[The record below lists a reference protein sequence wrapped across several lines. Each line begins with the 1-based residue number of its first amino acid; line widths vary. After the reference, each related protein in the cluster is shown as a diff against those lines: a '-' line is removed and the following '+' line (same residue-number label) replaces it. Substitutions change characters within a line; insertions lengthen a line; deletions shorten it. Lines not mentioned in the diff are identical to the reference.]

1 MAKKQLQTVIEMQ
14 DKFSKELELF
24 SKDLHKATDE
34 LKNFAKENEKSSGRS
49 DELTSS
55 LVNLSNI
62 AKTVGISYLGKKI
75 FELGNFAVEAASKMD
90 ELGNVTSQVFGNSKK
105 EIEDWAKTMDDRIG
119 RSIYQL
125 QNFASI
131 YGSMFKGAGFD
142 TSYFKNI
149 SKDLAVFTADF
160 SSFFNVTDDEAFT
173 AIKGAL
179 TGETEALK
187 RFGIILNDT
196 VMAEYALTQGIKANW
211 SELDTALKMQL
222 RYNKL
227 MEITTHIQGDAERTV
242 DGYANSLK
250 KAEGLIDNIAT
261 SVGQKLIPGATRAV
275 HMFNGIA
282 EAIDNMLSKKDVTD
296 YVFDFVK
303 EKQSIDELKER
314 YIELSELYLQGLS
327 TPESEKERLD
337 LYNQILALYPELF
350 GKIDSEAEHY
360 GKVKTALDSVINAL
374 KEKII
379 LDAKNAALE
388 QGRIRTEKLRNRISE
403 KQKEITEKGIMIE
416 AKTGK
421 NIMNL
426 LSDEDIQKLHAAYQK
441 DKSYKKEKGKGSR
454 SDFDTELKSII
465 YGNEKL
471 NKDLS
476 NLSLS
481 KRKVYFDNLAK
492 EVKQAAKQYSLQTAT
507 SIKEIKKLEMEL
519 DKENQ
524 SVLEEADRQG
534 RIVGDSLERIQRNGS
549 SSRKSAV
556 ARYSSNKA
564 NASIDAAIGNAQ
576 KEISEEKEKFDDS
589 KEKNMNRIKEIE
601 ENYVKGMY
609 KNALELKKIAA
620 EYVGIGGDNKKAA
633 EMQAKASEMLEQ
645 SKKKPKKE
653 KVSREER
660 YTYQNYQKDL
670 QNQQILADI
679 TGIKELEQLKSKLS
693 MIQSYMKG
701 SIEKGNKGL
710 LEKLQQDFKETTF
723 EISKIN
729 IHKGLDEIQKQL
741 DTLDIRLESG
751 KIDEQ
756 GYHKERVSLL
766 DKVLEQ
772 FSENFMNL
780 SEQDKTELKE
790 KIETFKKEK
799 KVSDDAIEQKERET
813 AAAKKVADGLDL
825 LSSGFNG
832 IAAGISAANINNS
845 QTMNS
850 ISGIFNSFGSVANGL
865 KALGGVSKLGSIATT
880 AASWGSSLAT
890 VGTIASGVG
899 AAIGVVGA
907 VGSFLGRSG
916 KKKAAKIDARNKENE
931 EAYKKQI
938 SALQQLTQ
946 AIEKNS
952 ERMKTFADRVF
963 VDISKNP
970 TLNYIA
976 GGKRN
981 FDLMHDSMIGG
992 KHFADITA
1000 LEKGSARYRSGFR
1013 HKHKSTYTK
1022 VDISEAE
1029 LLKYLGFDK
1038 TELDAFTDAEMKQ
1051 LDKVLDKVNHET
1063 LRRATGRNLTE
1074 SSIEEWKKQ
1083 VHEFTKQLEFL
1094 EKEKADLFRGST
1106 LESFAGME
1114 FRTEKELI
1122 KEYTKQFKE
1131 LGLEGE
1137 KYTETIKDM
1146 AKNNQVLVTSMLDV
1160 RSNAI
1165 EGLATGNGG
1174 FLTAAKSYFEKIYK
1188 NASSVAYDVAFSD
1201 IDSYMSEM
1209 FKTISDK
1216 LLDVKKSGKL
1226 DFSNLLSDFDFAKF
1240 KNLELSEKEIKKSLD
1255 TIKRQLLDS
1264 GVDLSIINKLL
1275 PQSDFNN
1282 RLNDLTT
1289 SLSAAMSAG
1298 LETHKYE
1305 SFTETLGKS
1314 LYDSTKNGLV
1324 KAFSESALYRGM
1336 IEKFID
1342 TEDLRSKLEKAGNFK
1357 EAFNLTE
1364 NIMKKFGYEMEAN
1377 GFGGFDAIGNL
1388 TKEEKKLG
1396 NAYYQDKASNMEI
1409 NVTNHFHDIVY
1420 GVQDLE
1426 SKINKAVTDG
1436 LELAS
1441 KKPVILGG

>member
-14 DKFSKELELF
+14 DKFSKQLELF
-24 SKDLHKATDE
+24 SEDLHKATDE
-34 LKNFAKENEKSSGRS
+34 LKNFAKENEKSSGS
-49 DELTSS
+49 SGKLTDS
-55 LVNLSNI
+55 LLNLSNV
-62 AKTVGISYLGKKI
+62 AKTAGIAYLGKKI
-75 FELGNFAVEAASKMD
+75 FELGNFAVGAASKMD
-90 ELGNVTSQVFGNSKK
+90 ELGNVTSQVFGNSKR
-105 EIEDWAKTMDDRIG
+105 EVEDWAKTMDDKIG
-119 RSIYQL
+119 RSIYKL

-296 YVFDFVK
+296 YVFDFVT
-303 EKQSIDELKER
+303 EKQSIDELYDR
-314 YIELSELYLQGLS
+314 YVELSEAYMQGTGKPEDEEERLSIYEKLKAISPDIISGYNNEASACYELAKGLQKVNEQLKERIINEAQGKILTKGLEESLKIQGKITDIETKLS
-327 TPESEKERLD
+327 TKG
-337 LYNQILALYPELF
+337 A
-350 GKIDSEAEHY
+350 KIDSKYRTTLSLHITNKELEKLSSLEAIKNSPYANDKNSFDKMAKEILKKHKFETSESNIKALEELSRGY
-360 GKVKTALDSVINAL
+360 GFVAMDLEKYNKQAKQISKNTIEETEKVK
-374 KEKII
+374 KELTII
-379 LDAKNAALE
+379 IRNLEKESQLRNKNKSLQDTKSEVHKGKNAIQSKME
-388 QGRIRTEKLRNRISE
+388 
-403 KQKEITEKGIMIE
+403 EI
-416 AKTGK
+416 
-421 NIMNL
+421 
-426 LSDEDIQKLHAAYQK
+426 
-441 DKSYKKEKGKGSR
+441 DK
-454 SDFDTELKSII
+454 
-465 YGNEKL
+465 
-471 NKDLS
+471 
-476 NLSLS
+476 
-481 KRKVYFDNLAK
+481 
-492 EVKQAAKQYSLQTAT
+492 
-507 SIKEIKKLEMEL
+507 
-519 DKENQ
+519 
-524 SVLEEADRQG
+524 
-534 RIVGDSLERIQRNGS
+534 
-549 SSRKSAV
+549 
-556 ARYSSNKA
+556 
-564 NASIDAAIGNAQ
+564 
-576 KEISEEKEKFDDS
+576 EKEKFSDS
-589 KEKNMNRIKEIE
+589 EKAVKEIE
-601 ENYVKGMY
+601 ELKAKWDTLASKDLKGKKKIY
-609 KNALELKKIAA
+609 KRLVSLGEKNTAKYANEINALEK
-620 EYVGIGGDNKKAA
+620 E
-633 EMQAKASEMLEQ
+633 LE
-645 SKKKPKKE
+645 KKPKKE
-653 KVSREER
+653 KASREER
-660 YTYQNYQKDL
+660 YTYQNYRKDL
-670 QNQQILADI
+670 QNQQIFADI

-693 MIQSYMKG
+693 TIQSYMKG
-701 SIEKGNKGL
+701 AIEKGNKGL

-723 EISKIN
+723 EIHKVN
-729 IHKGLDEIQKQL
+729 IQKGLDEIQKQL
-741 DTLDIRLESG
+741 DTLDIKLKSG
-751 KIDEQ
+751 KMDEQ

-780 SEQDKTELKE
+780 SDQDKAELKE
-790 KIETFKKEK
+790 KIEAFKKEK
-799 KVSDDAIEQKERET
+799 TVSDEAIKQKEKET
-813 AAAKKVADGLDL
+813 AAAKRVTEGLDL

-845 QTMNS
+845 QTMNG
-850 ISGIFNSFGSVANGL
+850 ISGIFSSFGTVAKGL
-865 KALGGVSKLGSIATT
+865 ETLGGFKSLGSIATT

-907 VGSFLGRSG
+907 IGSFIGRKG
-916 KKKAAKIDARNKENE
+916 KKKAAKIDAENKENE

-938 SALQQLTQ
+938 SAIQQLTQ
-946 AIEKNS
+946 AIEKYS
-952 ERMKTFADRVF
+952 ERIKTFADRVL

-970 TLNYIA
+970 TLKYIA
-976 GGKRN
+976 GGQRN
-981 FDLMHDSMIGG
+981 FDLMHDSMISG

-1000 LEKGSARYRSGFR
+1000 LEKGSKKYRSGFR
-1013 HKHKSTYTK
+1013 KKRKSTYTK

-1106 LESFAGME
+1106 LESFSGME

-1122 KEYTKQFKE
+1122 KEYTEQFKE

-1137 KYTETIKDM
+1137 KYTETIKEM

-1377 GFGGFDAIGNL
+1377 GFGGFDAISNL
-1388 TKEEKKLG
+1388 AKEEKRLG

>member
-14 DKFSKELELF
+14 DKFSKQLELF
-24 SKDLHKATDE
+24 SEDLHKATDE
-34 LKNFAKENEKSSGRS
+34 LKNFAKENEKSSGSS
-49 DELTSS
+49 DKLTDS
-55 LVNLSNI
+55 LLNLSNV
-62 AKTVGISYLGKKI
+62 AKTAGIAYLGKKI
-75 FELGNFAVEAASKMD
+75 FELGNFAVGAASKMD
-90 ELGNVTSQVFGNSKK
+90 ELGNVTSQVFGNSKR
-105 EIEDWAKTMDDRIG
+105 EIEDWAKTMDDKIG

-211 SELDTALKMQL
+211 AELDTALKMQL

-227 MEITTHIQGDAERTV
+227 MEITAHIQGDAERTV

-314 YIELSELYLQGLS
+314 YIELSELYLQGLN
-327 TPESEKERLD
+327 TPESEKERLE
-337 LYNQILALYPELF
+337 LYNQILTLYPELF

-360 GKVKTALDSVINAL
+360 LQLAGALDTVISKL
-374 KEKII
+374 KEKTLAQFQSDRIAEHSKTLEKHATQI
-379 LDAKNAALE
+379 AKYEMESDEEIAKIASKNKGFNPNTKFGKAQYQVIHDLHEESAKGDEKAA
-388 QGRIRTEKLRNRISE
+388 EKLDKRLRGLTSAERAATIEFARHEVIRN
-403 KQKEITEKGIMIE
+403 QKIE
-416 AKTGK
+416 GY
-421 NIMNL
+421 IG
-426 LSDEDIQKLHAAYQK
+426 DIQKLNDEFNKTMKYQTAQLETVLNVSSK
-441 DKSYKKEKGKGSR
+441 TSYAQAKHYSKYYQELDIARGKIP
-454 SDFDTELKSII
+454 K
-465 YGNEKL
+465 
-471 NKDLS
+471 
-476 NLSLS
+476 
-481 KRKVYFDNLAK
+481 A
-492 EVKQAAKQYSLQTAT
+492 EVKDEASEKAA
-507 SIKEIKKLEMEL
+507 
-519 DKENQ
+519 
-524 SVLEEADRQG
+524 
-534 RIVGDSLERIQRNGS
+534 
-549 SSRKSAV
+549 
-556 ARYSSNKA
+556 
-564 NASIDAAIGNAQ
+564 
-576 KEISEEKEKFDDS
+576 
-589 KEKNMNRIKEIE
+589 KEIE
-601 ENYVKGMY
+601 ELKTKWDTLASKDLKGKKEIYQRLMALGEKNLSKY
-609 KNALELKKIAA
+609 TNEINALEK
-620 EYVGIGGDNKKAA
+620 E
-633 EMQAKASEMLEQ
+633 LEKN
-645 SKKKPKKE
+645 SKKE
-653 KVSREER
+653 KAPKEDR
-660 YTYQNYQKDL
+660 YTYQNYRKDL
-670 QNQQILADI
+670 QNQQIFADI
-679 TGIKELEQLKSKLS
+679 TGVKELEQLKSKLS
-693 MIQSYMKG
+693 TIQSYMKG
-701 SIEKGNKGL
+701 AIEKGNKGL

-723 EISKIN
+723 EIHKVN
-729 IHKGLDEIQKQL
+729 IQKGLDEIQKQL
-741 DTLDIRLESG
+741 DTLDIKLESG

-780 SEQDKTELKE
+780 SDQDKAELKE
-790 KIETFKKEK
+790 KIEAFKKEK
-799 KVSDDAIEQKERET
+799 TVSDDAIKQKEKET
-813 AAAKKVADGLDL
+813 AAAKRVTEGLDL

-845 QTMNS
+845 QTMNG
-850 ISGIFNSFGSVANGL
+850 ISGIFSSFGTVAKGL
-865 KALGGVSKLGSIATT
+865 ETLGGFKSLGSIATT

-907 VGSFLGRSG
+907 IGSFIGRKG
-916 KKKAAKIDARNKENE
+916 KKKAAKIDAENKENE

-946 AIEKNS
+946 AIEKYS
-952 ERMKTFADRVF
+952 ERIKTFADRVL

-970 TLNYIA
+970 TLKYIA
-976 GGKRN
+976 GGQRN
-981 FDLMHDSMIGG
+981 FDLMHDSMISG

-1000 LEKGSARYRSGFR
+1000 LEKGSKKYRSGFR
-1013 HKHKSTYTK
+1013 KKRKSTYTK

-1038 TELDAFTDAEMKQ
+1038 TELDAFTDEEMRQ

-1106 LESFAGME
+1106 LESFSGME

-1122 KEYTKQFKE
+1122 KEYTEQFKE

>member
-14 DKFSKELELF
+14 DKFSKQLELF
-24 SKDLHKATDE
+24 SEDLHKATDE
-34 LKNFAKENEKSSGRS
+34 LKNFAKENEKSSGS
-49 DELTSS
+49 SGKLTDS
-55 LVNLSNI
+55 LLNLSNV
-62 AKTVGISYLGKKI
+62 AKTAGIAYLGKKI
-75 FELGNFAVEAASKMD
+75 FELGNFAVGAASKMD
-90 ELGNVTSQVFGNSKK
+90 ELGNVTSQVFGNSKR
-105 EIEDWAKTMDDRIG
+105 EVEDWAKTIDDKIG

-314 YIELSELYLQGLS
+314 YIELSELYLQGLN
-327 TPESEKERLD
+327 TPESEKERLE

-360 GKVKTALDSVINAL
+360 LQLAGALDTVIAKL
-374 KEKII
+374 KEKTLAQFQSDRIAEHSRSLEKHATQI
-379 LDAKNAALE
+379 AKYEMESDEEIARIASKNGGFNPNTKFGKAQYQAIHDLHEESAKGDEKAA
-388 QGRIRTEKLRNRISE
+388 EKLAQRLRGLTSAERAATIEFARHEVIRN
-403 KQKEITEKGIMIE
+403 QKIDGYI
-416 AKTGK
+416 G
-421 NIMNL
+421 
-426 LSDEDIQKLHAAYQK
+426 DIQKLN
-441 DKSYKKEKGKGSR
+441 DE
-454 SDFDTELKSII
+454 F
-465 YGNEKL
+465 
-471 NKDLS
+471 NKTM
-476 NLSLS
+476 
-481 KRKVYFDNLAK
+481 KY
-492 EVKQAAKQYSLQTAT
+492 QTAQLETVLNVSSET
-507 SIKEIKKLEMEL
+507 SYAKARHYSKYAQEL
-519 DKENQ
+519 DVERGKIPKTA
-524 SVLEEADRQG
+524 VKDEA
-534 RIVGDSLERIQRNGS
+534 SE
-549 SSRKSAV
+549 
-556 ARYSSNKA
+556 KA
-564 NASIDAAIGNAQ
+564 A
-576 KEISEEKEKFDDS
+576 
-589 KEKNMNRIKEIE
+589 KEIE
-601 ENYVKGMY
+601 ELKAKWDTLASKDLKGKQEIY
-609 KNALELKKIAA
+609 KRLVALGEKNTAKYANEINALEK
-620 EYVGIGGDNKKAA
+620 E
-633 EMQAKASEMLEQ
+633 LE
-645 SKKKPKKE
+645 KKPKKE

-660 YTYQNYQKDL
+660 YTYQNYKKDL
-670 QNQQILADI
+670 QNQKIFNDI
-679 TGIKELEQLKSKLS
+679 VGTKELEQLKSKIS
-693 MIQSYMKG
+693 TIQSYMRG
-701 SIEKGNKGL
+701 AIEKGNKEL
-710 LEKLQQDFKETTF
+710 LNRLQQDFKETTF
-723 EISKIN
+723 EINNIKVGEILDKYTKESEKNSEIKDTAVKDKADLKNIIQTIEELEKLENEQVASKIEELEKDKDFLN
-729 IHKGLDEIQKQL
+729 KKIRQEEEEIRKKQ
-741 DTLDIRLESG
+741 E
-751 KIDEQ
+751 
-756 GYHKERVSLL
+756 YN
-766 DKVLEQ
+766 DKL
-772 FSENFMNL
+772 NATINAL
-780 SEQDKTELKE
+780 N
-790 KIETFKKEK
+790 
-799 KVSDDAIEQKERET
+799 T
-813 AAAKKVADGLDL
+813 AANGFSQLASATGSKTIGGFANILGSAASIGSAMKDWGG
-825 LSSGFNG
+825 LSSITGMFSASGSVSAGMASLGAAAG
-832 IAAGISAANINNS
+832 IAAAGI
-845 QTMNS
+845 
-850 ISGIFNSFGSVANGL
+850 GIA
-865 KALGGVSKLGSIATT
+865 
-880 AASWGSSLAT
+880 AT
-890 VGTIASGVG
+890 VGSI
-899 AAIGVVGA
+899 IG
-907 VGSFLGRSG
+907 SSG
-916 KKKAAKIDARNKENE
+916 KKKKAKIDAQNKENE
-931 EAYKKQI
+931 ETYKKQI

-946 AIEKNS
+946 AIEKYS
-952 ERMKTFADRVF
+952 ERIRTFADRVL

-970 TLNYIA
+970 TLKYIA
-976 GGKRN
+976 GGQRN
-981 FDLMHDSMIGG
+981 FDLMHDSMVSG

-1000 LEKGSARYRSGFR
+1000 LEKGSKKYRSGFR
-1013 HKHKSTYTK
+1013 KKRKDTYTK

-1051 LDKVLDKVNHET
+1051 LDKVLDKVNHEA

-1083 VHEFTKQLEFL
+1083 VHEFAKQLEFL
-1094 EKEKADLFRGST
+1094 EKEKADLFLGST

-1122 KEYTKQFKE
+1122 KEYTEQFKE

-1137 KYTETIKDM
+1137 KYTETIKEM

-1160 RSNAI
+1160 RNNAI
-1165 EGLATGNGG
+1165 DGFVNGNGG
-1174 FLTAAKSYFEKIYK
+1174 FLTASKSYFEKIYK

-1216 LLDVKKSGKL
+1216 LVDVKKSGKL
-1226 DFSNLLSDFDFAKF
+1226 DFSNLLSEFDFTKF
-1240 KNLELSEKEIKKSLD
+1240 KNLELSEKEAKKSLD
-1255 TIKRQLLDS
+1255 AIKRQMLDS
-1264 GVDLSIINKLL
+1264 GVDLSLINKLL

-1289 SLSAAMSAG
+1289 SLSAAMSAALG
-1298 LETHKYE
+1298 SHKYE

-1324 KAFSESALYRGM
+1324 KAFSESALYQGM

-1342 TEDLRSKLEKAGNFK
+1342 TEDLRSKLEKAGSFQ

-1377 GFGGFDAIGNL
+1377 GFGGFDDISNL
-1388 TKEEKKLG
+1388 VKEENKLG
-1396 NAYYQDKASNMEI
+1396 NAYYQDKASNVEI
-1409 NVTNHFHDIVY
+1409 SVVNNFYREVY
-1420 GVQDLE
+1420 GLEDLQG
-1426 SKINKAVTDG
+1426 IITDQTQKAI
-1436 LELAS
+1436 ELWQNRPRGD
-1441 KKPVILGG
+1441 K

>member
-14 DKFSKELELF
+14 DKFSKQLELF
-24 SKDLHKATDE
+24 SEDLHKATDE
-34 LKNFAKENEKSSGRS
+34 LKNFAKENEKSSGSS
-49 DELTSS
+49 DKLTDS
-55 LVNLSNI
+55 LLNLSNV
-62 AKTVGISYLGKKI
+62 AKTAGIAYLGKKI
-75 FELGNFAVEAASKMD
+75 FELGNFAVGAASKMD
-90 ELGNVTSQVFGNSKK
+90 ELGNVTSQVFGNSKR
-105 EIEDWAKTMDDRIG
+105 EVEDWAKTMDDKIG
-119 RSIYQL
+119 RSIYKL

-296 YVFDFVK
+296 YVFDFVT

-314 YIELSELYLQGLS
+314 YIELSELYLQGLN
-327 TPESEKERLD
+327 TPESEKERLE
-337 LYNQILALYPELF
+337 LYNQILTLYPELF

-360 GKVKTALDSVINAL
+360 LQLAGALDTVISKL
-374 KEKII
+374 KEKALTQLKADMSADHTKKLQAYASEAAKYQMESNEEVAKIASKTGGFNPNRRFSKLQYELVNELHEAAASGDEKASERLDKHLYGLNRDQRAAAIEFARHQVIRDKKIEENIEKSRKLNDEFEKTMKNEMAQLEI
-379 LDAKNAALE
+379 LLNVSSKTSYAQAKHYVKYNQELNAEMGKIPKAE
-388 QGRIRTEKLRNRISE
+388 VKDEASE
-403 KQKEITEKGIMIE
+403 K
-416 AKTGK
+416 
-421 NIMNL
+421 
-426 LSDEDIQKLHAAYQK
+426 
-441 DKSYKKEKGKGSR
+441 
-454 SDFDTELKSII
+454 
-465 YGNEKL
+465 
-471 NKDLS
+471 
-476 NLSLS
+476 
-481 KRKVYFDNLAK
+481 
-492 EVKQAAKQYSLQTAT
+492 
-507 SIKEIKKLEMEL
+507 
-519 DKENQ
+519 
-524 SVLEEADRQG
+524 
-534 RIVGDSLERIQRNGS
+534 
-549 SSRKSAV
+549 AV
-556 ARYSSNKA
+556 
-564 NASIDAAIGNAQ
+564 
-576 KEISEEKEKFDDS
+576 
-589 KEKNMNRIKEIE
+589 KEIE
-601 ENYVKGMY
+601 ELKAKWDTLASKDLKGKKEIY
-609 KNALELKKIAA
+609 KRLMALGEKNLSKYTNEINALEK
-620 EYVGIGGDNKKAA
+620 E
-633 EMQAKASEMLEQ
+633 LE
-645 SKKKPKKE
+645 KKPRKE
-653 KVSREER
+653 KASREER
-660 YTYQNYQKDL
+660 YTYQNYRKDL
-670 QNQQILADI
+670 QNQQIFADI

-693 MIQSYMKG
+693 TIQSYMKG
-701 SIEKGNKGL
+701 AIEKGNKGL

-723 EISKIN
+723 EIHKVN
-729 IHKGLDEIQKQL
+729 IQKGLDEIQKQL
-741 DTLDIRLESG
+741 DTLDIKLESG
-751 KIDEQ
+751 KMDEQ

-780 SEQDKTELKE
+780 SDQDKAELKE
-790 KIETFKKEK
+790 KIEAFKKEK
-799 KVSDDAIEQKERET
+799 TVSDEAIKQKEKET
-813 AAAKKVADGLDL
+813 AAAKRVTEGLDL

-845 QTMNS
+845 QTMNG
-850 ISGIFNSFGSVANGL
+850 ISGIFSSFGTVAKGL
-865 KALGGVSKLGSIATT
+865 ETLGGFKSLGSIATT

-907 VGSFLGRSG
+907 IGSFIGRKG
-916 KKKAAKIDARNKENE
+916 KKKAAKIDAENKENE

-938 SALQQLTQ
+938 SAIQQLTQ
-946 AIEKNS
+946 AIEKYS
-952 ERMKTFADRVF
+952 ERIKTFADRVL

-970 TLNYIA
+970 TLKYIA
-976 GGKRN
+976 GGQRN
-981 FDLMHDSMIGG
+981 FDLMHDSMISG

-1000 LEKGSARYRSGFR
+1000 LEKGSKKYRSGFR
-1013 HKHKSTYTK
+1013 KKRKSTYTK

-1106 LESFAGME
+1106 LESFSGME

-1122 KEYTKQFKE
+1122 KEYTEQFKE

-1137 KYTETIKDM
+1137 KYTETIKEM

-1255 TIKRQLLDS
+1255 AIKRQMLDS
-1264 GVDLSIINKLL
+1264 GVDLSLINKLL

-1324 KAFSESALYRGM
+1324 KAFSESALYQGM

-1388 TKEEKKLG
+1388 AKEEKKLG

-1409 NVTNHFHDIVY
+1409 NVTNHFHDVVY

>member
-14 DKFSKELELF
+14 DKFSKQLELF
-24 SKDLHKATDE
+24 SEDLHKATDE
-34 LKNFAKENEKSSGRS
+34 LKNFAKENEKSSGS
-49 DELTSS
+49 SGKLTDS
-55 LVNLSNI
+55 LLNLSNV
-62 AKTVGISYLGKKI
+62 AKTAGIAYLGKKI
-75 FELGNFAVEAASKMD
+75 FELGNFAVGAASKMD
-90 ELGNVTSQVFGNSKK
+90 ELGNVTSQVFGNSKR
-105 EIEDWAKTMDDRIG
+105 EIEDWAKTMDDKIG

-227 MEITTHIQGDAERTV
+227 MEITTHIQDDAERTV

-296 YVFDFVK
+296 YVFDFVT

-314 YIELSELYLQGLS
+314 YIELSELYLQGLN
-327 TPESEKERLD
+327 TPESEKERLE
-337 LYNQILALYPELF
+337 LYNQILTLYPELF

-360 GKVKTALDSVINAL
+360 LQLAGALDTVISKL
-374 KEKII
+374 KEKTLAQFQSDRIAEHSRSLEKHATQI
-379 LDAKNAALE
+379 AKYEMESDEEIARIASKNGGFNPNTKFGKAQYQAIHDLHEESAKGDEKAA
-388 QGRIRTEKLRNRISE
+388 EKLAQRLRGLTSAERAATIEFARHEVIRN
-403 KQKEITEKGIMIE
+403 QKIE
-416 AKTGK
+416 GY
-421 NIMNL
+421 IG
-426 LSDEDIQKLHAAYQK
+426 DIQKLN
-441 DKSYKKEKGKGSR
+441 DE
-454 SDFDTELKSII
+454 F
-465 YGNEKL
+465 
-471 NKDLS
+471 NKTM
-476 NLSLS
+476 
-481 KRKVYFDNLAK
+481 KY
-492 EVKQAAKQYSLQTAT
+492 QTAQLETVLNVSSET
-507 SIKEIKKLEMEL
+507 SYAKARHYSKYAQEL
-519 DKENQ
+519 DVERGKIPKTA
-524 SVLEEADRQG
+524 VKDEA
-534 RIVGDSLERIQRNGS
+534 SE
-549 SSRKSAV
+549 
-556 ARYSSNKA
+556 KA
-564 NASIDAAIGNAQ
+564 A
-576 KEISEEKEKFDDS
+576 
-589 KEKNMNRIKEIE
+589 KEIE
-601 ENYVKGMY
+601 ELKTKWDTLASKDLKGKKEIYQRLMALGEKNLSKY
-609 KNALELKKIAA
+609 ANEINALEK
-620 EYVGIGGDNKKAA
+620 E
-633 EMQAKASEMLEQ
+633 LE
-645 SKKKPKKE
+645 KKPKKE
-653 KVSREER
+653 KASREER
-660 YTYQNYQKDL
+660 YTYQNYRKDL
-670 QNQQILADI
+670 QNQQIFADI

-693 MIQSYMKG
+693 TIQSYMKG
-701 SIEKGNKGL
+701 AIEKGNKGL

-723 EISKIN
+723 EIHKVN
-729 IHKGLDEIQKQL
+729 IQKGLDEIQKQL
-741 DTLDIRLESG
+741 DTLDIKLESG
-751 KIDEQ
+751 KMDEQ

-780 SEQDKTELKE
+780 SDQDKAELKE
-790 KIETFKKEK
+790 KIEAFKKEK
-799 KVSDDAIEQKERET
+799 TVSDEAIKQKEKET
-813 AAAKKVADGLDL
+813 AAAKRVTEGLDL

-850 ISGIFNSFGSVANGL
+850 ISGIFSSFGTVAKGL
-865 KALGGVSKLGSIATT
+865 ETLGGFKSLGSIATT

-907 VGSFLGRSG
+907 IGSFIGRKG
-916 KKKAAKIDARNKENE
+916 KKKAAKIDAENKENE

-946 AIEKNS
+946 AIEKYS
-952 ERMKTFADRVF
+952 ERIKTFADRVL

-970 TLNYIA
+970 TLKYIA
-976 GGKRN
+976 GGQRN
-981 FDLMHDSMIGG
+981 FDLMHDSMISG
-992 KHFADITA
+992 KHFADIA
-1000 LEKGSARYRSGFR
+1000 AIEKGSASYRKHFR
-1013 HKHKSTYTK
+1013 KKRKSTYTK

-1094 EKEKADLFRGST
+1094 EKEKTDLFRGST
-1106 LESFAGME
+1106 LESFSGME

-1122 KEYTKQFKE
+1122 KEYTEQFKE

-1137 KYTETIKDM
+1137 KYTETIKEM

-1160 RSNAI
+1160 RNNAI

-1336 IEKFID
+1336 IENFID

-1388 TKEEKKLG
+1388 AKEEKKLG

>member
-14 DKFSKELELF
+14 DKFSKQLELF
-24 SKDLHKATDE
+24 SEDLHKATDE
-34 LKNFAKENEKSSGRS
+34 LKNFAKENEKSSGS
-49 DELTSS
+49 SGKLTDS
-55 LVNLSNI
+55 LLNLSNV
-62 AKTVGISYLGKKI
+62 AKTAGIAYLGKKI
-75 FELGNFAVEAASKMD
+75 FELGNFAVGAASKMD
-90 ELGNVTSQVFGNSKK
+90 ELGNVTSQVFGNSKR
-105 EIEDWAKTMDDRIG
+105 EIEDWAKTMDDKIG

-227 MEITTHIQGDAERTV
+227 MEITTHIQDDAERTV

-296 YVFDFVK
+296 YVFDFVT

-314 YIELSELYLQGLS
+314 YIELSELYLQGLN
-327 TPESEKERLD
+327 TPESEKERLE
-337 LYNQILALYPELF
+337 LYNQILTLYPELF

-360 GKVKTALDSVINAL
+360 LQLAGALDTVISKL
-374 KEKII
+374 KEKTLAQFQSDRIAEHSRSLEKHATQI
-379 LDAKNAALE
+379 AKYEMESDEEIARIASKNGGFNPNTKFGKAQYQAIHDLHEESAKGDEKAA
-388 QGRIRTEKLRNRISE
+388 EKLAQRLRGLTSAERAATIEFARHEVIRN
-403 KQKEITEKGIMIE
+403 QKIE
-416 AKTGK
+416 GY
-421 NIMNL
+421 IG
-426 LSDEDIQKLHAAYQK
+426 DIQKLN
-441 DKSYKKEKGKGSR
+441 DE
-454 SDFDTELKSII
+454 F
-465 YGNEKL
+465 
-471 NKDLS
+471 NKTM
-476 NLSLS
+476 
-481 KRKVYFDNLAK
+481 KY
-492 EVKQAAKQYSLQTAT
+492 QTAQLETVLNVSSET
-507 SIKEIKKLEMEL
+507 SYAKARHYSKYAQEL
-519 DKENQ
+519 DVERGKIPKTA
-524 SVLEEADRQG
+524 VKDEA
-534 RIVGDSLERIQRNGS
+534 SE
-549 SSRKSAV
+549 
-556 ARYSSNKA
+556 KA
-564 NASIDAAIGNAQ
+564 A
-576 KEISEEKEKFDDS
+576 
-589 KEKNMNRIKEIE
+589 KEIE
-601 ENYVKGMY
+601 ELKTKWDTLASKDLKGKKEIYQRLMALGEKNLSKY
-609 KNALELKKIAA
+609 ANEINALEK
-620 EYVGIGGDNKKAA
+620 E
-633 EMQAKASEMLEQ
+633 LE
-645 SKKKPKKE
+645 KKPKKE
-653 KVSREER
+653 KASREER
-660 YTYQNYQKDL
+660 YTYQNYRKDL
-670 QNQQILADI
+670 QNQQIFADI

-693 MIQSYMKG
+693 TIQSYMKG
-701 SIEKGNKGL
+701 AIEKGNKGL

-723 EISKIN
+723 EIHKVN
-729 IHKGLDEIQKQL
+729 IQKGLDEIQKQL
-741 DTLDIRLESG
+741 DTLDIKLESG
-751 KIDEQ
+751 KMDEQ

-780 SEQDKTELKE
+780 SDQDKAELKE
-790 KIETFKKEK
+790 KIEAFKKEK
-799 KVSDDAIEQKERET
+799 TVSDEAIKQKEKET
-813 AAAKKVADGLDL
+813 AAAKRVTEGLDL

-850 ISGIFNSFGSVANGL
+850 ISGIFSSFGTVAKGL
-865 KALGGVSKLGSIATT
+865 ETLGGFKSLGSIATT

-907 VGSFLGRSG
+907 IGSFIGRKG
-916 KKKAAKIDARNKENE
+916 KKKVAKIDAENKENE

-946 AIEKNS
+946 AIEKYS
-952 ERMKTFADRVF
+952 ERIKTFADRVL

-970 TLNYIA
+970 TLKYIA
-976 GGKRN
+976 GGQRN
-981 FDLMHDSMIGG
+981 FDLMHDSMISG
-992 KHFADITA
+992 KHFADIA
-1000 LEKGSARYRSGFR
+1000 AIEKGSASYRKHFR
-1013 HKHKSTYTK
+1013 KKRKSTYTK

-1094 EKEKADLFRGST
+1094 EKEKTDLFRGST
-1106 LESFAGME
+1106 LESFSGME

-1122 KEYTKQFKE
+1122 KEYTEQFKE

-1137 KYTETIKDM
+1137 KYTETIKEM

-1160 RSNAI
+1160 RNNAI

-1336 IEKFID
+1336 IENFID

-1388 TKEEKKLG
+1388 AKEEKKLG

>member
-14 DKFSKELELF
+14 DKFSKQLELF
-24 SKDLHKATDE
+24 SEDLHKATDE
-34 LKNFAKENEKSSGRS
+34 LKNFAKENEKSSGSS
-49 DELTSS
+49 DKLTDS
-55 LVNLSNI
+55 LLNLSNV
-62 AKTVGISYLGKKI
+62 AKTAGIAYLGKKI
-75 FELGNFAVEAASKMD
+75 FELGNFAVGAASKMD
-90 ELGNVTSQVFGNSKK
+90 ELGNVTSQVFGNSKR
-105 EIEDWAKTMDDRIG
+105 EVEDWAKTMDDKIG

-314 YIELSELYLQGLS
+314 YIELSELYLQGLN
-327 TPESEKERLD
+327 TPESEKERLE
-337 LYNQILALYPELF
+337 LYNQILTLYPELF

-360 GKVKTALDSVINAL
+360 LQLAGALDTVISKL
-374 KEKII
+374 KEKALTQLKVDMSADHTKKLQAYASEAAKYQMESNEEVAKIASKTGGFNPNRRFSKLQYELVNELHEAAASGDEKASERLDKHLYGLNRDQRAAAIEFARHQVIRDKKIEENIEKSRKLNDEFEKTMKNEMAQLEI
-379 LDAKNAALE
+379 LLNVSSKTSYAQAKHYVKYNQELNAEMGKIPKAE
-388 QGRIRTEKLRNRISE
+388 VKDEASE
-403 KQKEITEKGIMIE
+403 K
-416 AKTGK
+416 
-421 NIMNL
+421 
-426 LSDEDIQKLHAAYQK
+426 
-441 DKSYKKEKGKGSR
+441 
-454 SDFDTELKSII
+454 
-465 YGNEKL
+465 
-471 NKDLS
+471 
-476 NLSLS
+476 
-481 KRKVYFDNLAK
+481 
-492 EVKQAAKQYSLQTAT
+492 
-507 SIKEIKKLEMEL
+507 
-519 DKENQ
+519 
-524 SVLEEADRQG
+524 
-534 RIVGDSLERIQRNGS
+534 
-549 SSRKSAV
+549 AV
-556 ARYSSNKA
+556 
-564 NASIDAAIGNAQ
+564 
-576 KEISEEKEKFDDS
+576 
-589 KEKNMNRIKEIE
+589 KEIE
-601 ENYVKGMY
+601 ELKAKWDTLASKDLKGKKEIY
-609 KNALELKKIAA
+609 KRLMALGEKNLSKYTNEINALEK
-620 EYVGIGGDNKKAA
+620 E
-633 EMQAKASEMLEQ
+633 LE
-645 SKKKPKKE
+645 KKPRKE
-653 KVSREER
+653 KASREER
-660 YTYQNYQKDL
+660 YTYQNYRKDL
-670 QNQQILADI
+670 QNQQIFADI

-693 MIQSYMKG
+693 TIQSYMKG
-701 SIEKGNKGL
+701 AIEKGNKGL

-723 EISKIN
+723 EIHKVN
-729 IHKGLDEIQKQL
+729 IQKGLDEIQKQL
-741 DTLDIRLESG
+741 DTLDIKLESG

-780 SEQDKTELKE
+780 SDQDKAELKE
-790 KIETFKKEK
+790 KIEAFKKEK
-799 KVSDDAIEQKERET
+799 TVSDEAIKQKEKET
-813 AAAKKVADGLDL
+813 AAAKRVTEGLDL

-845 QTMNS
+845 QTMNG
-850 ISGIFNSFGSVANGL
+850 ISGIFSSFGTVAKGL
-865 KALGGVSKLGSIATT
+865 ETLGGFKSLGSIATT

-907 VGSFLGRSG
+907 IGSFIGRKG
-916 KKKAAKIDARNKENE
+916 KKKAAKIDAENKENE

-938 SALQQLTQ
+938 SAIQQLTQ
-946 AIEKNS
+946 AIEKYS
-952 ERMKTFADRVF
+952 ERIKTFADRVL

-970 TLNYIA
+970 TLKYIA
-976 GGKRN
+976 GGQRN
-981 FDLMHDSMIGG
+981 FDLIHDSMISG

-1000 LEKGSARYRSGFR
+1000 LEKGSKKYRSGFR
-1013 HKHKSTYTK
+1013 KKRKSTYTK

-1038 TELDAFTDAEMKQ
+1038 TELDAFTDEEMRQ

-1106 LESFAGME
+1106 LESFSGME

-1122 KEYTKQFKE
+1122 KEYTEQFKE

-1137 KYTETIKDM
+1137 KYTETIKEM

-1160 RSNAI
+1160 RNNAI
-1165 EGLATGNGG
+1165 EGLATWNGG

-1255 TIKRQLLDS
+1255 AIKRQMLDS
-1264 GVDLSIINKLL
+1264 GVDLSLINKLL

-1324 KAFSESALYRGM
+1324 KAFSESALYQGM

-1388 TKEEKKLG
+1388 AKEEKKLG

>member
-14 DKFSKELELF
+14 DKFSKQLELF
-24 SKDLHKATDE
+24 SEDLHKATDE
-34 LKNFAKENEKSSGRS
+34 LKNFAKENEKSSGSS
-49 DELTSS
+49 DKLTDS
-55 LVNLSNI
+55 LLNLSNV
-62 AKTVGISYLGKKI
+62 AKTAGIAYLGKKI
-75 FELGNFAVEAASKMD
+75 FELGNFAVGAASKMD
-90 ELGNVTSQVFGNSKK
+90 ELGNVTSQVFGNSKR
-105 EIEDWAKTMDDRIG
+105 EIEDWAKTMDDKIG

-211 SELDTALKMQL
+211 AELDTALKMQL

-227 MEITTHIQGDAERTV
+227 MEITAHIQGDAERTV

-314 YIELSELYLQGLS
+314 YIELSELYLQGLN
-327 TPESEKERLD
+327 TPESEKERLE
-337 LYNQILALYPELF
+337 LYNQILTLYPELF

-360 GKVKTALDSVINAL
+360 LQLAGALDTVISKL
-374 KEKII
+374 KEKTLAQFQSDRIAEHSKTLEKHATQI
-379 LDAKNAALE
+379 AKYEMESDEEIAKIASKNKGFNPNTKFGKAQYQVIHDLHEESAKGDEKAA
-388 QGRIRTEKLRNRISE
+388 EKLDKRLRGLTSAERAATIEFARHEVIRN
-403 KQKEITEKGIMIE
+403 QKIE
-416 AKTGK
+416 GY
-421 NIMNL
+421 IG
-426 LSDEDIQKLHAAYQK
+426 DIQKLNDEFNKTMKYQTAQLETVLNVSSK
-441 DKSYKKEKGKGSR
+441 TSYAQAKHYSKYYQELDIARGKIP
-454 SDFDTELKSII
+454 K
-465 YGNEKL
+465 
-471 NKDLS
+471 
-476 NLSLS
+476 
-481 KRKVYFDNLAK
+481 A
-492 EVKQAAKQYSLQTAT
+492 EVKDEASEKAA
-507 SIKEIKKLEMEL
+507 
-519 DKENQ
+519 
-524 SVLEEADRQG
+524 
-534 RIVGDSLERIQRNGS
+534 
-549 SSRKSAV
+549 
-556 ARYSSNKA
+556 
-564 NASIDAAIGNAQ
+564 
-576 KEISEEKEKFDDS
+576 
-589 KEKNMNRIKEIE
+589 KEIE
-601 ENYVKGMY
+601 ELKTKWDTLASKDLKGKKEIYQRLMTLGEKNLSKY
-609 KNALELKKIAA
+609 TNEINALEK
-620 EYVGIGGDNKKAA
+620 E
-633 EMQAKASEMLEQ
+633 LEKN
-645 SKKKPKKE
+645 SKKE
-653 KVSREER
+653 KAPKEDR
-660 YTYQNYQKDL
+660 YTYQNYRKDL
-670 QNQQILADI
+670 QNQQIFADI
-679 TGIKELEQLKSKLS
+679 TGVKELEQLKSKLS
-693 MIQSYMKG
+693 TIQSYMKG
-701 SIEKGNKGL
+701 AIEKGNKGL

-723 EISKIN
+723 EIHKVN
-729 IHKGLDEIQKQL
+729 IQKGLDEIQKQL
-741 DTLDIRLESG
+741 DTLDIKLESG

-780 SEQDKTELKE
+780 SDQDKAELKE
-790 KIETFKKEK
+790 KIEAFKKEK
-799 KVSDDAIEQKERET
+799 TVSDEAIKQKEKET
-813 AAAKKVADGLDL
+813 AAAKRVTEGLDL

-845 QTMNS
+845 QTMNG
-850 ISGIFNSFGSVANGL
+850 ISGIFSSFGTVAKGL
-865 KALGGVSKLGSIATT
+865 ETLGGFKSLGSIATT

-907 VGSFLGRSG
+907 IGSFIGRKG
-916 KKKAAKIDARNKENE
+916 KKKAAKIDAENKENE

-946 AIEKNS
+946 AIEKYS
-952 ERMKTFADRVF
+952 ERIKTFADRVL

-970 TLNYIA
+970 TLKYIA
-976 GGKRN
+976 GGQRN
-981 FDLMHDSMIGG
+981 FDLMHDSMISG

-1000 LEKGSARYRSGFR
+1000 LEKGSKKYRSGFR
-1013 HKHKSTYTK
+1013 KKRKSTYTK

-1038 TELDAFTDAEMKQ
+1038 TELDAFTDEEMRQ

-1106 LESFAGME
+1106 LESFSGME

-1122 KEYTKQFKE
+1122 KKYTEQFKE

>member
-211 SELDTALKMQL
+211 AELDTALKMQL

-250 KAEGLIDNIAT
+250 KAQGLIDNIAT
-261 SVGQKLIPGATRAV
+261 SVGQKLIPGATRVV

-282 EAIDNMLSKKDVTD
+282 EAIDDMLSKKDVTD

-314 YIELSELYLQGLS
+314 YIELSDLYLQGLN
-327 TPESEKERLD
+327 TPESEKERLE
-337 LYNQILALYPELF
+337 LYNQILTLYPELF

-360 GKVKTALDSVINAL
+360 LQLAGALDTVISKLKEKALTQLKADMSADHTKKLQAYASEAAKYQMESNEEVAKIASKTGGFNPNRRFSKLQYELVNELHEAAASGDEKASESLDKHLYGLNRDQRAAAIEFARHQVIRDKKIEENIEKSRKLNDEFEKTMKNEMAQLEILLNVSSKTSYAQAKHYVKYNQELNAEMRKVPNVEVKDEASEKAVKEIEDLKAKWDTLASKDLKGKKEIYQRLMALGEKNLSKYTNEINAL
-374 KEKII
+374 EKE
-379 LDAKNAALE
+379 
-388 QGRIRTEKLRNRISE
+388 EK
-403 KQKEITEKGIMIE
+403 
-416 AKTGK
+416 KT
-421 NIMNL
+421 
-426 LSDEDIQKLHAAYQK
+426 
-441 DKSYKKEKGKGSR
+441 
-454 SDFDTELKSII
+454 
-465 YGNEKL
+465 
-471 NKDLS
+471 
-476 NLSLS
+476 
-481 KRKVYFDNLAK
+481 
-492 EVKQAAKQYSLQTAT
+492 
-507 SIKEIKKLEMEL
+507 
-519 DKENQ
+519 
-524 SVLEEADRQG
+524 
-534 RIVGDSLERIQRNGS
+534 S
-549 SSRKSAV
+549 SKSA
-556 ARYSSNKA
+556 KK
-564 NASIDAAIGNAQ
+564 Q
-576 KEISEEKEKFDDS
+576 HTS
-589 KEKNMNRIKEIE
+589 K
-601 ENYVKGMY
+601 
-609 KNALELKKIAA
+609 
-620 EYVGIGGDNKKAA
+620 
-633 EMQAKASEMLEQ
+633 
-645 SKKKPKKE
+645 
-653 KVSREER
+653 EER
-660 YTYQNYQKDL
+660 YTYQNYRKDL
-670 QNQQILADI
+670 QNQKIFNDI
-679 TGIKELEQLKSKLS
+679 VGTKELEQLKSKIS
-693 MIQSYMKG
+693 TIQSYMRG
-701 SIEKGNKGL
+701 AIEKGNKGL

-741 DTLDIRLESG
+741 DTLDIKLESG

-1137 KYTETIKDM
+1137 KYTETIKEM
-1146 AKNNQVLVTSMLDV
+1146 AKNNQVLVTSMQDV
-1160 RSNAI
+1160 RQNAI

-1216 LLDVKKSGKL
+1216 LLDVKKTGKL

-1298 LETHKYE
+1298 LESHKYE

-1357 EAFNLTE
+1357 EAFNLIE
-1364 NIMKKFGYEMEAN
+1364 SIMKKFGYEMEAN
-1377 GFGGFDAIGNL
+1377 GFGGFDGINNIRR
-1388 TKEEKKLG
+1388 EEDTQLG
-1396 NAYYQDKASNMEI
+1396 NAYYTDKAANVNI
-1409 NVTNHFHDIVY
+1409 NVTNNFYAEVY
-1420 GVQDLE
+1420 GVDDLDTRIAKGTE
-1426 SKINKAVTDG
+1426 SGIKNWLNRPNG
-1436 LELAS
+1436 S
-1441 KKPVILGG
+1441 N

>member
-14 DKFSKELELF
+14 DKFSKQLELF
-24 SKDLHKATDE
+24 SEDLHKATDE
-34 LKNFAKENEKSSGRS
+34 LKNFAKENEKSSGSS
-49 DELTSS
+49 DKLTDS
-55 LVNLSNI
+55 LLNLSNV
-62 AKTVGISYLGKKI
+62 AKTAGIAYLGKKI

-90 ELGNVTSQVFGNSKK
+90 ELGNVTSQVFGNSTK
-105 EIEDWAKTMDDRIG
+105 EIEEWAKTMDDRIG

-303 EKQSIDELKER
+303 EKQSIDELYDR
-314 YIELSELYLQGLS
+314 YVELSEAYMQGTGKPEDEEERLSIYEKLKAISPDIISGYNNEASACYELAKGLQKVNEQLKERIINEAQGKILTKGLEESLKIQGKITDIETKLS
-327 TPESEKERLD
+327 TKG
-337 LYNQILALYPELF
+337 A
-350 GKIDSEAEHY
+350 KIDSKYRTTLSLHITNKELEKLSSLEAIKNSPYANDKNSFDKAAKEILKKHKFEPSESNIKALEELSRGY
-360 GKVKTALDSVINAL
+360 GFVAMDLEKYNRQAKQISKNTIEETEKVK
-374 KEKII
+374 KELTII
-379 LDAKNAALE
+379 IGNLEKESQLRNKNKSLQDTKSEVHKGKNAIQSKME
-388 QGRIRTEKLRNRISE
+388 
-403 KQKEITEKGIMIE
+403 EI
-416 AKTGK
+416 
-421 NIMNL
+421 
-426 LSDEDIQKLHAAYQK
+426 
-441 DKSYKKEKGKGSR
+441 DK
-454 SDFDTELKSII
+454 
-465 YGNEKL
+465 
-471 NKDLS
+471 
-476 NLSLS
+476 
-481 KRKVYFDNLAK
+481 
-492 EVKQAAKQYSLQTAT
+492 
-507 SIKEIKKLEMEL
+507 
-519 DKENQ
+519 
-524 SVLEEADRQG
+524 
-534 RIVGDSLERIQRNGS
+534 
-549 SSRKSAV
+549 
-556 ARYSSNKA
+556 
-564 NASIDAAIGNAQ
+564 
-576 KEISEEKEKFDDS
+576 EKEKLDDS
-589 KEKNMNRIKEIE
+589 KEKNMSRIKEIE
-601 ENYVKGMY
+601 ETYVKGMY

-620 EYVGIGGDNKKAA
+620 EYIGIGGDHKKAA
-633 EMQAKASEMLEQ
+633 EMQAKANEMLEQ
-645 SKKKPKKE
+645 SKKKSKKQHDS
-653 KVSREER
+653 KEER
-660 YTYQNYQKDL
+660 YTYQNYRKDL
-670 QNQQILADI
+670 QNQKIFNDI
-679 TGIKELEQLKSKLS
+679 VGTKELEQLKSKIS
-693 MIQSYMKG
+693 TIQSYMRG
-701 SIEKGNKGL
+701 AIEKGNKEL
-710 LEKLQQDFKETTF
+710 LNRLQQDFKETTF
-723 EISKIN
+723 EINN
-729 IHKGLDEIQKQL
+729 IKVGEIIDKYTKESEKNSEIKDTTAKDKADLKNITQTIAELEKLD
-741 DTLDIRLESG
+741 
-751 KIDEQ
+751 DEQ
-756 GYHKERVSLL
+756 ASLKLEELKKNKDFL
-766 DKVLEQ
+766 DKKIRQEEEEIRKKQ
-772 FSENFMNL
+772 EYN
-780 SEQDKTELKE
+780 DKLNVTINALN
-790 KIETFKKEK
+790 
-799 KVSDDAIEQKERET
+799 T
-813 AAAKKVADGLDL
+813 AANGFSQLASATGSKTIGGFANILGSAASIGSAMKDWGG
-825 LSSGFNG
+825 LSSITGMFSASGSVSAGMASLGAAAG
-832 IAAGISAANINNS
+832 IAAAGIGIAA
-845 QTMNS
+845 T
-850 ISGIFNSFGSVANGL
+850 
-865 KALGGVSKLGSIATT
+865 
-880 AASWGSSLAT
+880 
-890 VGTIASGVG
+890 
-899 AAIGVVGA
+899 
-907 VGSFLGRSG
+907 VGSFLGRKG
-916 KKKAAKIDARNKENE
+916 KKKAAKIDAENKENE

-946 AIEKNS
+946 AIEKYS
-952 ERMKTFADRVF
+952 ERIKTFADRVL

-970 TLNYIA
+970 TLKYIA
-976 GGKRN
+976 GGQRN
-981 FDLMHDSMIGG
+981 FDLMHDSMISG

-1000 LEKGSARYRSGFR
+1000 LEKGSKKYRSGFR
-1013 HKHKSTYTK
+1013 KKRKSTYTK

-1038 TELDAFTDAEMKQ
+1038 TELDAFTDEEMRQ

-1083 VHEFTKQLEFL
+1083 VHAFTKQLEFL

-1106 LESFAGME
+1106 LESFSGME

-1122 KEYTKQFKE
+1122 KEYTEQFKE

-1137 KYTETIKDM
+1137 KYTETIKEM

-1160 RSNAI
+1160 RNNAI
-1165 EGLATGNGG
+1165 EALATGNGG

-1388 TKEEKKLG
+1388 AKEEKKLG

>member
-14 DKFSKELELF
+14 DKFSKQLELF
-24 SKDLHKATDE
+24 SEDLHKATDE
-34 LKNFAKENEKSSGRS
+34 LKNFAKENEKSSGS
-49 DELTSS
+49 SGKLTDS
-55 LVNLSNI
+55 LLNLSNV
-62 AKTVGISYLGKKI
+62 AKTAGIAYLGKKI
-75 FELGNFAVEAASKMD
+75 FELGNFAVGAASKMD
-90 ELGNVTSQVFGNSKK
+90 ELGNVTSQVFGNSKR
-105 EIEDWAKTMDDRIG
+105 EVEDWAKTIDDKIG

-314 YIELSELYLQGLS
+314 YIELSELYLQGLN
-327 TPESEKERLD
+327 TPESEKERLE
-337 LYNQILALYPELF
+337 LYNQILTLYPELF

-360 GKVKTALDSVINAL
+360 LQLAGALDTVISKL
-374 KEKII
+374 KEKALTQLKADMSADHTKKLQAYASEAAKYQMESNEEVAKIASKTGGFNPNRRFSKLQYELVNELHEAAASGDEKASERLDKHLYGLNRDQRAAAIEFARHQVIRDKKIEENIEKSRKLNDEFEKTMKNEMAQLEI
-379 LDAKNAALE
+379 LLNVSSKTSYAQAKHYVKYNQELNAEMGKIPKAE
-388 QGRIRTEKLRNRISE
+388 VKDEASE
-403 KQKEITEKGIMIE
+403 K
-416 AKTGK
+416 
-421 NIMNL
+421 
-426 LSDEDIQKLHAAYQK
+426 
-441 DKSYKKEKGKGSR
+441 
-454 SDFDTELKSII
+454 
-465 YGNEKL
+465 
-471 NKDLS
+471 
-476 NLSLS
+476 
-481 KRKVYFDNLAK
+481 
-492 EVKQAAKQYSLQTAT
+492 
-507 SIKEIKKLEMEL
+507 
-519 DKENQ
+519 
-524 SVLEEADRQG
+524 
-534 RIVGDSLERIQRNGS
+534 
-549 SSRKSAV
+549 AV
-556 ARYSSNKA
+556 
-564 NASIDAAIGNAQ
+564 
-576 KEISEEKEKFDDS
+576 
-589 KEKNMNRIKEIE
+589 KEIE
-601 ENYVKGMY
+601 ELKTKWDTLASKDLKGKKEIY
-609 KNALELKKIAA
+609 KRLMALGEKNLSKYTNEINALEK
-620 EYVGIGGDNKKAA
+620 E
-633 EMQAKASEMLEQ
+633 LE
-645 SKKKPKKE
+645 KKPRKE
-653 KVSREER
+653 KASREER
-660 YTYQNYQKDL
+660 YTYQNYRKDL
-670 QNQQILADI
+670 QNQQIFADI

-693 MIQSYMKG
+693 TIQSYMKG
-701 SIEKGNKGL
+701 AIEKGNKGL

-723 EISKIN
+723 EIHKVN
-729 IHKGLDEIQKQL
+729 IQKGLDEIQKQL
-741 DTLDIRLESG
+741 DTLDIKLKSG
-751 KIDEQ
+751 KMDEQ

-780 SEQDKTELKE
+780 SDQDKAELKE
-790 KIETFKKEK
+790 KIEAFKKEK
-799 KVSDDAIEQKERET
+799 TVSDEAIKQKEKET
-813 AAAKKVADGLDL
+813 AAAKKVTEGLDL

-845 QTMNS
+845 QTMNG
-850 ISGIFNSFGSVANGL
+850 ISGIFSSFGTVAKGL
-865 KALGGVSKLGSIATT
+865 ETLGGFKSLGSIATT

-907 VGSFLGRSG
+907 IGSFIGRKG
-916 KKKAAKIDARNKENE
+916 KKKAAKIDAENKENE

-946 AIEKNS
+946 AIEKYS
-952 ERMKTFADRVF
+952 ERIKTFADRVL

-970 TLNYIA
+970 TLKYIA
-976 GGKRN
+976 GGQRN
-981 FDLMHDSMIGG
+981 FDLIHDSMISG

-1000 LEKGSARYRSGFR
+1000 LEKGSKKYRSGFR
-1013 HKHKSTYTK
+1013 KKRKSTYTK

-1106 LESFAGME
+1106 LESFSGME

-1122 KEYTKQFKE
+1122 KEYTEQFKE

-1137 KYTETIKDM
+1137 KYTETIKEM

-1188 NASSVAYDVAFSD
+1188 NASSVAYDVTFSD

-1324 KAFSESALYRGM
+1324 KAFSESALYQGM

-1377 GFGGFDAIGNL
+1377 GFGGFDAISNL
-1388 TKEEKKLG
+1388 AKEEKKLG

-1409 NVTNHFHDIVY
+1409 HVTNHFHDIVY

-1441 KKPVILGG
+1441 KKPVVLGG

>member
-14 DKFSKELELF
+14 DKFSKQLELF
-24 SKDLHKATDE
+24 SEDLHKATDE
-34 LKNFAKENEKSSGRS
+34 LKNFAKENEKSSGSS
-49 DELTSS
+49 DKLTDS
-55 LVNLSNI
+55 LLNLSNV
-62 AKTVGISYLGKKI
+62 AKTAGIAYLGKKI
-75 FELGNFAVEAASKMD
+75 FELGNFAVGAASKMD
-90 ELGNVTSQVFGNSKK
+90 ELGNVTSQVFGNSKR
-105 EIEDWAKTMDDRIG
+105 EVEDWAKTMDDKIG
-119 RSIYQL
+119 RSIYRL

-314 YIELSELYLQGLS
+314 YVELSELYLQGLN
-327 TPESEKERLD
+327 TPESEKERLE
-337 LYNQILALYPELF
+337 LYNQILTLYPELF

-360 GKVKTALDSVINAL
+360 LQLAGALDTVISKL
-374 KEKII
+374 KEKALTQLKADMSADHTKKLQAYASEAAKYQMESNEEVAKIASKTGGFNPNRRFSKLQYELVNELHEAAASGDEKASERLDKHLYGLNRDQRAAAIEFARHQVIRDKKIEENIEKSRKLNDEFEKTMKNEMAQLEI
-379 LDAKNAALE
+379 LLNVSSKTSYAQAKHYVKYNQELNAEMGKVPNVEVKDEA
-388 QGRIRTEKLRNRISE
+388 SE
-403 KQKEITEKGIMIE
+403 K
-416 AKTGK
+416 
-421 NIMNL
+421 
-426 LSDEDIQKLHAAYQK
+426 AA
-441 DKSYKKEKGKGSR
+441 
-454 SDFDTELKSII
+454 
-465 YGNEKL
+465 
-471 NKDLS
+471 
-476 NLSLS
+476 
-481 KRKVYFDNLAK
+481 
-492 EVKQAAKQYSLQTAT
+492 
-507 SIKEIKKLEMEL
+507 
-519 DKENQ
+519 
-524 SVLEEADRQG
+524 
-534 RIVGDSLERIQRNGS
+534 
-549 SSRKSAV
+549 
-556 ARYSSNKA
+556 
-564 NASIDAAIGNAQ
+564 
-576 KEISEEKEKFDDS
+576 
-589 KEKNMNRIKEIE
+589 KEIE
-601 ENYVKGMY
+601 ELKTKWDTLASKDLKGKKEIY
-609 KNALELKKIAA
+609 KRLMALGEKNLSKYTNEINALEKELEKKHR
-620 EYVGIGGDNKKAA
+620 
-633 EMQAKASEMLEQ
+633 
-645 SKKKPKKE
+645 KE
-653 KVSREER
+653 KASREER
-660 YTYQNYQKDL
+660 YTYQNYRKDL
-670 QNQQILADI
+670 QNQKIFNDI
-679 TGIKELEQLKSKLS
+679 VGTKELEQLKSKIS
-693 MIQSYMKG
+693 TIQSYMRG
-701 SIEKGNKGL
+701 AIEKGNKEL
-710 LEKLQQDFKETTF
+710 LNRLQQDFKETTF
-723 EISKIN
+723 EINN
-729 IHKGLDEIQKQL
+729 IKVGEIIDKYTKESEKNSEIKDTTAKDKADLKNITQTIAELEKLD
-741 DTLDIRLESG
+741 
-751 KIDEQ
+751 DEQ
-756 GYHKERVSLL
+756 ASLKLEELKKNKDFL
-766 DKVLEQ
+766 DKKIRQEEEEIRKKQ
-772 FSENFMNL
+772 EYN
-780 SEQDKTELKE
+780 DKLNVTINALN
-790 KIETFKKEK
+790 
-799 KVSDDAIEQKERET
+799 T
-813 AAAKKVADGLDL
+813 AANGFSQLASATGSKTIGGFANILGSAASIGSAMKDWGG
-825 LSSGFNG
+825 LSSITGMFSASGSVSAGMASLGAAAG
-832 IAAGISAANINNS
+832 IAAAGIGIAA
-845 QTMNS
+845 T
-850 ISGIFNSFGSVANGL
+850 
-865 KALGGVSKLGSIATT
+865 
-880 AASWGSSLAT
+880 
-890 VGTIASGVG
+890 
-899 AAIGVVGA
+899 
-907 VGSFLGRSG
+907 VGSFLGRKG
-916 KKKAAKIDARNKENE
+916 KKKAAKIDAENKENE

-938 SALQQLTQ
+938 SAIQQLTQ
-946 AIEKNS
+946 AIEKYS
-952 ERMKTFADRVF
+952 ERIKTFADRVL

-970 TLNYIA
+970 TLKYIA
-976 GGKRN
+976 GGQRN
-981 FDLMHDSMIGG
+981 FDLIHDSMISG

-1000 LEKGSARYRSGFR
+1000 LEKGSKKYRSGFR
-1013 HKHKSTYTK
+1013 KKRKSTYTK

-1094 EKEKADLFRGST
+1094 EKEKTDLFRGST
-1106 LESFAGME
+1106 LESFSGME

-1122 KEYTKQFKE
+1122 KEYTEQFKE

-1137 KYTETIKDM
+1137 KYTETIKEM

-1377 GFGGFDAIGNL
+1377 GFGGFDAISNL
-1388 TKEEKKLG
+1388 AKEEKKLG

-1409 NVTNHFHDIVY
+1409 HVTNHFHDIVY

-1441 KKPVILGG
+1441 KKPVVLGG

>member
-14 DKFSKELELF
+14 DKFSKQLELF
-24 SKDLHKATDE
+24 SEDLHKATDE
-34 LKNFAKENEKSSGRS
+34 LKNFAKENEKSSGSS
-49 DELTSS
+49 DKLTDS
-55 LVNLSNI
+55 LLNLSNV
-62 AKTVGISYLGKKI
+62 AKTAGIAYLGKKI
-75 FELGNFAVEAASKMD
+75 FELGNFAVGAASKMD
-90 ELGNVTSQVFGNSKK
+90 ELGNVTSQVFGNSKR
-105 EIEDWAKTMDDRIG
+105 EIEDWAKTMDDKIG

-296 YVFDFVK
+296 YVFDFVT

-314 YIELSELYLQGLS
+314 YIELSELYLQGLN
-327 TPESEKERLD
+327 TPESEKERLE
-337 LYNQILALYPELF
+337 LYNQILTLYPELF

-360 GKVKTALDSVINAL
+360 LQLAGALDTVISKL
-374 KEKII
+374 KEKTLAQFQSDRIAEHSRSLEKHATQI
-379 LDAKNAALE
+379 AKYEMESDEEIARIASKNGGFNPNTKFGKAQYQAIHDLHEESAKGDEKAA
-388 QGRIRTEKLRNRISE
+388 EKLAQRLRGLTSAERAATIEFARHEVIRN
-403 KQKEITEKGIMIE
+403 QKIE
-416 AKTGK
+416 GY
-421 NIMNL
+421 IG
-426 LSDEDIQKLHAAYQK
+426 DIQKLN
-441 DKSYKKEKGKGSR
+441 DE
-454 SDFDTELKSII
+454 F
-465 YGNEKL
+465 
-471 NKDLS
+471 NKTM
-476 NLSLS
+476 
-481 KRKVYFDNLAK
+481 KY
-492 EVKQAAKQYSLQTAT
+492 QTAQLETVLNVSSET
-507 SIKEIKKLEMEL
+507 SYAKARHYSKYAQEL
-519 DKENQ
+519 DVERGKIPKTA
-524 SVLEEADRQG
+524 VKDEA
-534 RIVGDSLERIQRNGS
+534 SE
-549 SSRKSAV
+549 
-556 ARYSSNKA
+556 KA
-564 NASIDAAIGNAQ
+564 A
-576 KEISEEKEKFDDS
+576 
-589 KEKNMNRIKEIE
+589 KEIE
-601 ENYVKGMY
+601 ELKTKWDTLASKDLKGKKEIYQRLMALGEKNLSKY
-609 KNALELKKIAA
+609 ANEINALEK
-620 EYVGIGGDNKKAA
+620 E
-633 EMQAKASEMLEQ
+633 LE
-645 SKKKPKKE
+645 KKPKKE
-653 KVSREER
+653 KASREER
-660 YTYQNYQKDL
+660 YTYQNYRKDL
-670 QNQQILADI
+670 QNQQIFADI

-693 MIQSYMKG
+693 TIQSYMKG
-701 SIEKGNKGL
+701 AIEKGNKGL

-723 EISKIN
+723 EIHKVN
-729 IHKGLDEIQKQL
+729 IQKGLDEIQKQL
-741 DTLDIRLESG
+741 DTLDIKLESG

-766 DKVLEQ
+766 DRVLAQ

-780 SEQDKTELKE
+780 SDQDKAELKE
-790 KIETFKKEK
+790 KIEAFKKEK
-799 KVSDDAIEQKERET
+799 TVSDEAIKQKEKET
-813 AAAKKVADGLDL
+813 AAAKRVTEGLDL

-845 QTMNS
+845 QTMNG
-850 ISGIFNSFGSVANGL
+850 ISGIFSSFGTVAKGL
-865 KALGGVSKLGSIATT
+865 ETLGGFKSLGSIATT

-907 VGSFLGRSG
+907 IGSFIGRKG
-916 KKKAAKIDARNKENE
+916 KKKAAKIDAENKENE

-946 AIEKNS
+946 AIEKYS
-952 ERMKTFADRVF
+952 ERIKTFADRVL

-970 TLNYIA
+970 TLKYIA
-976 GGKRN
+976 GGQRN
-981 FDLMHDSMIGG
+981 FDLMHDSMISG

-1000 LEKGSARYRSGFR
+1000 LEKGSKKYRSGFR
-1013 HKHKSTYTK
+1013 KKRKDTYTK

-1094 EKEKADLFRGST
+1094 EKEKTDLFRGST
-1106 LESFAGME
+1106 LESFSGME

-1122 KEYTKQFKE
+1122 KEYTEQFKE

-1137 KYTETIKDM
+1137 KYTETIKEM

-1160 RSNAI
+1160 RNNAI

-1388 TKEEKKLG
+1388 AKEEKKLG

>member
-14 DKFSKELELF
+14 DKFSKQLELF
-24 SKDLHKATDE
+24 SEDLHKATDE
-34 LKNFAKENEKSSGRS
+34 LKNFAKENEKSSGS
-49 DELTSS
+49 SGKLTDS
-55 LVNLSNI
+55 LLNLSNV
-62 AKTVGISYLGKKI
+62 AKTAGIAYLGKKI
-75 FELGNFAVEAASKMD
+75 FELGNFAVGAASKMD
-90 ELGNVTSQVFGNSKK
+90 ELGNVTSQVFGNSKR
-105 EIEDWAKTMDDRIG
+105 EVEDWAKTMDDKIG

-296 YVFDFVK
+296 YVFDFVT
-303 EKQSIDELKER
+303 EKQSIDELYDR
-314 YIELSELYLQGLS
+314 YVELSEAYMQGTGKPEDEEERLSIYEKLKAISPDIISGYNNEASACYELAKGLQKVNEQLKERIINEAQGKILTKGLEESLKIQGKITDIETKLS
-327 TPESEKERLD
+327 TKG
-337 LYNQILALYPELF
+337 A
-350 GKIDSEAEHY
+350 KIDSKYRTTLSLHITNKELEKLSSLEAIKNSPYANDKNSFDKMAKEILKKHKFETSESNIKALEELSRGY
-360 GKVKTALDSVINAL
+360 GFVAMDLEKYNKQAKQISKNTIEETEKVK
-374 KEKII
+374 KELTII
-379 LDAKNAALE
+379 IRNLEKESQLRNKNKSLQDTKSEVHKGKNAIQSKME
-388 QGRIRTEKLRNRISE
+388 
-403 KQKEITEKGIMIE
+403 EI
-416 AKTGK
+416 
-421 NIMNL
+421 
-426 LSDEDIQKLHAAYQK
+426 
-441 DKSYKKEKGKGSR
+441 DK
-454 SDFDTELKSII
+454 
-465 YGNEKL
+465 
-471 NKDLS
+471 
-476 NLSLS
+476 
-481 KRKVYFDNLAK
+481 
-492 EVKQAAKQYSLQTAT
+492 
-507 SIKEIKKLEMEL
+507 
-519 DKENQ
+519 
-524 SVLEEADRQG
+524 
-534 RIVGDSLERIQRNGS
+534 
-549 SSRKSAV
+549 
-556 ARYSSNKA
+556 
-564 NASIDAAIGNAQ
+564 
-576 KEISEEKEKFDDS
+576 EKEKLDDS
-589 KEKNMNRIKEIE
+589 KEKNMSRIKEIE

-620 EYVGIGGDNKKAA
+620 EYIGIGGDHKKAA
-633 EMQAKASEMLEQ
+633 EMQAEANEMLEQ
-645 SKKKPKKE
+645 SKKKSKKQPNS
-653 KVSREER
+653 KEER
-660 YTYQNYQKDL
+660 YTYQNYRKDL
-670 QNQQILADI
+670 QNQQIFADI
-679 TGIKELEQLKSKLS
+679 TGTKELEQLKSKIS
-693 MIQSYMKG
+693 TIQSYMRG
-701 SIEKGNKGL
+701 AIEKGNKEL
-710 LEKLQQDFKETTF
+710 LNRLQQDFKETTF
-723 EISKIN
+723 EINN
-729 IHKGLDEIQKQL
+729 IKVGEIIDKYTKESEKNSEIKDTTAKDKADLKNITQTIAELEKLD
-741 DTLDIRLESG
+741 
-751 KIDEQ
+751 DEQ
-756 GYHKERVSLL
+756 ASLKLEELKKNKDFL
-766 DKVLEQ
+766 DKKIRQEEEEIRKKQ
-772 FSENFMNL
+772 EYN
-780 SEQDKTELKE
+780 DKLNATINALN
-790 KIETFKKEK
+790 
-799 KVSDDAIEQKERET
+799 T
-813 AAAKKVADGLDL
+813 AANGFSQLASATGSKTIGGFANILGSAASIGSAWKSISAIKAGTEAGGL
-825 LSSGFNG
+825 LSLAGNYAA
-832 IAAGISAANINNS
+832 IAAAGI
-845 QTMNS
+845 
-850 ISGIFNSFGSVANGL
+850 GIVTTIGSV
-865 KALGGVSKLGSIATT
+865 
-880 AASWGSSLAT
+880 
-890 VGTIASGVG
+890 
-899 AAIGVVGA
+899 IGKK
-907 VGSFLGRSG
+907 G
-916 KKKAAKIDARNKENE
+916 KKKAAKIDAQNKENE

-946 AIEKNS
+946 AIEKYS
-952 ERMKTFADRVF
+952 ERIKTFADRVL

-970 TLNYIA
+970 TLKYIA
-976 GGKRN
+976 GGQRN
-981 FDLMHDSMIGG
+981 FDLMHDSMIAG
-992 KHFADITA
+992 KHFADIAA
-1000 LEKGSARYRSGFR
+1000 LEKGSASYRKHFR
-1013 HKHKSTYTK
+1013 KKRKSTYTK

-1094 EKEKADLFRGST
+1094 EKEKTDLFRGST
-1106 LESFAGME
+1106 LESFSGME

-1122 KEYTKQFKE
+1122 KEYTEQFKE

-1137 KYTETIKDM
+1137 KYTETIKEM

-1160 RSNAI
+1160 RNNAI
-1165 EGLATGNGG
+1165 EALATGNGG

-1377 GFGGFDAIGNL
+1377 GFGGFDAISNL
-1388 TKEEKKLG
+1388 AKEEKRLG

>member
-14 DKFSKELELF
+14 DKFSKQLELF
-24 SKDLHKATDE
+24 SEDLHKATDE
-34 LKNFAKENEKSSGRS
+34 LKNFAKENEKSSGS
-49 DELTSS
+49 SGKLTDS
-55 LVNLSNI
+55 LLNLSNV
-62 AKTVGISYLGKKI
+62 AKTAGIAYLGKKI
-75 FELGNFAVEAASKMD
+75 FELGNFAVGAASKMD
-90 ELGNVTSQVFGNSKK
+90 ELGNVTSQVFGNSKR
-105 EIEDWAKTMDDRIG
+105 EVEDWAKTIDDKIG

-296 YVFDFVK
+296 YVFDFVT
-303 EKQSIDELKER
+303 EKQSIDELYDR
-314 YIELSELYLQGLS
+314 YVELSEAYMQGTGKPEDEEERLSIYEKLKAISPDIISGYNNEASACYELAKGLQKVNEQLKERIINEAQGKILTKGLEESLKIQGKITDIETKLS
-327 TPESEKERLD
+327 TKG
-337 LYNQILALYPELF
+337 A
-350 GKIDSEAEHY
+350 KIDSKYRTTLSLHITNKELEKLSSLEAIKNSPYANDKNSFDKMAKEILKKHKFETSESNIKALEELSRGY
-360 GKVKTALDSVINAL
+360 GFVAMDLEKYNKQAKQISKNTIEETEKVK
-374 KEKII
+374 KELTII
-379 LDAKNAALE
+379 IRNLEKESQLRNKNKSLQDTKSEVHKGKNAIQSKME
-388 QGRIRTEKLRNRISE
+388 
-403 KQKEITEKGIMIE
+403 EI
-416 AKTGK
+416 
-421 NIMNL
+421 
-426 LSDEDIQKLHAAYQK
+426 
-441 DKSYKKEKGKGSR
+441 DK
-454 SDFDTELKSII
+454 
-465 YGNEKL
+465 
-471 NKDLS
+471 
-476 NLSLS
+476 
-481 KRKVYFDNLAK
+481 
-492 EVKQAAKQYSLQTAT
+492 
-507 SIKEIKKLEMEL
+507 
-519 DKENQ
+519 
-524 SVLEEADRQG
+524 
-534 RIVGDSLERIQRNGS
+534 
-549 SSRKSAV
+549 
-556 ARYSSNKA
+556 
-564 NASIDAAIGNAQ
+564 
-576 KEISEEKEKFDDS
+576 EKEKLDDS
-589 KEKNMNRIKEIE
+589 KEKNMSRIKEIE

-620 EYVGIGGDNKKAA
+620 EYIGIGGDHKKAA
-633 EMQAKASEMLEQ
+633 EMQAEANEMLEQ
-645 SKKKPKKE
+645 SKKKSKKQPNS
-653 KVSREER
+653 KEER
-660 YTYQNYQKDL
+660 YTYQNYRKDL
-670 QNQQILADI
+670 QNQQIFADI
-679 TGIKELEQLKSKLS
+679 TGIKELEQLKSKIS
-693 MIQSYMKG
+693 TIQSYMRG
-701 SIEKGNKGL
+701 AIEKGNKEL
-710 LEKLQQDFKETTF
+710 LNQLQQDFKETTF
-723 EISKIN
+723 EINN
-729 IHKGLDEIQKQL
+729 IKVGEILDKYTKESEKNSEIKDATAKDKADLKNITQTIAELEKL
-741 DTLDIRLESG
+741 D
-751 KIDEQ
+751 DEQ
-756 GYHKERVSLL
+756 VSLKLEELKKNKDFL
-766 DKVLEQ
+766 DKKIRQEEEEIRKKQ
-772 FSENFMNL
+772 EYN
-780 SEQDKTELKE
+780 DKLNATINALN
-790 KIETFKKEK
+790 
-799 KVSDDAIEQKERET
+799 T
-813 AAAKKVADGLDL
+813 AANGFSQLASATGSKTIGGFANILGSAASIGSAMKDWGG
-825 LSSGFNG
+825 LSSITGMFSASGSVSAGMASLGAAAG
-832 IAAGISAANINNS
+832 IAAAGIGIAA
-845 QTMNS
+845 T
-850 ISGIFNSFGSVANGL
+850 
-865 KALGGVSKLGSIATT
+865 
-880 AASWGSSLAT
+880 
-890 VGTIASGVG
+890 
-899 AAIGVVGA
+899 
-907 VGSFLGRSG
+907 VGSFLGRKG
-916 KKKAAKIDARNKENE
+916 KKKAAKIDAENKENE

-938 SALQQLTQ
+938 SAIQQLTQ
-946 AIEKNS
+946 AIEKYS
-952 ERMKTFADRVF
+952 ERIKTFADRVL

-970 TLNYIA
+970 TLKYIA
-976 GGKRN
+976 GGQRN
-981 FDLMHDSMIGG
+981 FDLIHDSMISG

-1000 LEKGSARYRSGFR
+1000 LEKGSKKYRSGFR
-1013 HKHKSTYTK
+1013 KKRKSTYTK

-1038 TELDAFTDAEMKQ
+1038 TELDAFTDEEMRQ

-1106 LESFAGME
+1106 LESFSGME

-1122 KEYTKQFKE
+1122 KEYTEQFKE

-1137 KYTETIKDM
+1137 KYTETIKEM

-1160 RSNAI
+1160 RNNAI

-1255 TIKRQLLDS
+1255 AIKRQMLDS
-1264 GVDLSIINKLL
+1264 GVDLSLINKLL

-1324 KAFSESALYRGM
+1324 KAFSESALYQGM

-1388 TKEEKKLG
+1388 AKEEKKLG